1 MLFTILLA
9 VWSKRVSIVV
19 MWWKNHFNKKLVMSK
34 KDNEDFENSSKCWIC
49 NNGYTD
55 NDVKVRDHCQITG
68 KYWYSAY
75 RYCNINL
82 NQIIKFLSYFTT

>member
-1 MLFTILLA
+1 
-9 VWSKRVSIVV
+9 
-19 MWWKNHFNKKLVMSK
+19 MWWKKHFNKKLVISK

-49 NNGYTD
+49 NNNYTD
-55 NDVKVRDHCQITG
+55 NDVTVRDHCQING